1 MIRPLLTP
9 RRVTGNAQAGLISAA
24 RGGVRNVQSSTNTI
38 SRAPDV
44 TREQRFGMNY
54 VEFFGSQK
62 TYKILQKSM
71 KTIRDSMV
79 STFAIA
85 KDLKESVK
93 TGSGVF
99 GFIGKI
105 ITFGAIALPF
115 LPFFGIIKTILGLV
129 ALGGVGALLFKF
141 KDQIIGFFER
151 TEIASKIFDTI
162 KSKVTG
168 FTSYIK
174 DIIADFLLSRRMSK
188 EFQTIRRASES
199 RLEERVEAAGGTQ
212 DARIEE
218 VNNEIMLLKEER
230 KKFIENNKSV
240 LRDRN
245 APDESKEFYRS
256 QLKAFDDRI
265 TELQTGRVPIQ
276 EPLKTP
282 FKLFGKQRYIPGT
295 KFMDVVGKFAED
307 VTSEQGLYS
316 TKDLEGLSGEERLD
330 QVKRILS
337 EFENRED
344 LSKAKLIYQ
353 RELETEGLLNLNQV
367 DQALDVL
374 QYLDAVEDPFAD
386 NKEIDKEFV
395 KQLDTIH
402 PIMPKRKKDSK
413 IFGVNVDQGGAA
425 GAINRS
431 IGGGNN
437 VSVLPMGNNSPK
449 SDLISNSTAGLTD
462 GPSMRLFSNVDVD
475 NYVALINKS
484 SLNVV

>member
-24 RGGVRNVQSSTNTI
+24 RGGVRNIQSSTNTI

-93 TGSGVF
+93 SGSGVF

-141 KDQIIGFFER
+141 KDQIIRFFER
-151 TEIASKIFDTI
+151 TPEIASKIFEII
-162 KSKVTG
+162 KSKVAG

-174 DIIADFLLSRRMSK
+174 DIIADFLISRRMSK
-188 EFQTIRRASES
+188 EFQTIRRVSES
-199 RLEERVEAAGGTQ
+199 RLDERVEAAGGTQ

-218 VNNEIMLLKEER
+218 IDNEIKLLREEKE
-230 KKFIENNKSV
+230 KFIEDNKSI
-240 LRDRN
+240 LRDET
-245 APDESKEFYRS
+245 APDEKKEFYRS

-265 TELQTGRVPIQ
+265 YELQTGRVPTQQSITL
-276 EPLKTP
+276 PVFGRITNP
-282 FKLFGKQRYIPGT
+282 FDFL
-295 KFMDVVGKFAED
+295 GKFAED
-307 VTSEQGLYS
+307 VTAEEGIYS
-316 TKDLEGLSGEERLD
+316 TKNLEGLTGEERLD
-330 QVKRILS
+330 NIKRILS
-337 EFENRED
+337 EFQNRED
-344 LSKAKLIYQ
+344 ISKAKLIYQ
-353 RELETEGLLNLNQV
+353 REYDTDDLLNLNQI
-367 DQALDVL
+367 DQARDIL
-374 QYLDAVEDPFAD
+374 QYLDSVEDPLGD
-386 NKEIDKEFV
+386 NEKIDKEFV
-395 KQLDTIH
+395 KQLDTIY
-402 PIMPKRKKDSK
+402 PIMPKIKSKSLPKK
-413 IFGVNVDQGGAA
+413 IFDSTFKLTPMGRGLN
-425 GAINRS
+425 S
-431 IGGGNN
+431 GNN
-437 VSVLPMGNNSPK
+437 VSVLPMGNNSSK
-449 SDLISNSTAGLTD
+449 SDLISNSTAGMTD

>member
-71 KTIRDSMV
+71 RTIRDSMV

-93 TGSGVF
+93 SGSGVF

-141 KDQIIGFFER
+141 KDQIIRFFER
-151 TEIASKIFDTI
+151 TPEIASKIFEII
-162 KSKVTG
+162 KSKVAG

-174 DIIADFLLSRRMSK
+174 DIIADFLISRRMSK

-218 VNNEIMLLKEER
+218 VDNEIRLLREEKE
-230 KKFIENNKSV
+230 KFIEDNKSI
-240 LRDRN
+240 LRDKN
-245 APDESKEFYRS
+245 APDEEKEFYRS

-265 TELQTGRVPIQ
+265 YELQTGRVPTQQSITL
-276 EPLKTP
+276 PIFGRIKNP
-282 FKLFGKQRYIPGT
+282 FDFLGG
-295 KFMDVVGKFAED
+295 FAED
-307 VTSEQGLYS
+307 VTAEEGIYS

-337 EFENRED
+337 EFQNRED

-395 KQLDTIH
+395 KQLDTIY

-449 SDLISNSTAGLTD
+449 SDLISNSTTGLTD
-462 GPSMRLFSNVDVD
+462 GPSMRLFPNVDVD